1 MRFAA
6 LIAVIIQIIGFPLA
20 ASAAE
25 VVVHDRFRT
34 VGGNIVYDTETQLMW
49 AAHDNGADIDW
60 YGAENYCKE
69 FAAGGFDD
77 WRLPEISELA
87 TLYTERN
94 KNPDGFFI
102 ADVITL
108 TACCVWSADTNMGGA
123 AIFSYKTGRKPAG
136 FLNDS
141 YKLRVLPVRSVQEGE
156 SGK

>member
-6 LIAVIIQIIGFPLA
+6 LLAVMIQIIGFSLA
-20 ASAAE
+20 AAAE
-25 VVVHDRFRT
+25 EVAVHDRFQS
-34 VGGNIVYDTETQLMW
+34 VGDNIVYDTETQLMW
-49 AAHDNGADIDW
+49 AAHDNGGDIDW

-69 FAAGGFDD
+69 FTAGGFDD

-87 TLYTERN
+87 TLYTAKN

-136 FLNDS
+136 FLVDS
-141 YKLRVLPVRSVQEGE
+141 YKLRVLPVRSVKEEEAQ
-156 SGK
+156 K